1 MRNIRAFPKVLAVC
15 AALAI
20 GFLSAAPAE
29 AGFEDGVRA
38 YLAQDYPAALN
49 VWRPLAEEGQAPAQF
64 GMGLS
69 YENGRGVERDPTQA
83 AVWYH
88 KAADQGLADAQFNL
102 GNLYLNASGV
112 PKDPVEAVR
121 WFRRAAEQ
129 GMPRAQVNLGYSYET
144 GSGVAKDP
152 VKAVSWYRKA
162 AEQSFPQAQY
172 YLGAAYER
180 GSGVEVDLPLAAAWY
195 KRAFEQGVVL
205 AGKRFDVLTENGIE
219 PSEIEIEG
227 AVAQTE
233 AAEPEPEP
241 AEPTAE
247 VAEPAAEVAEP
258 AAEVVETLATKA
270 PPAAETNMAEAE
282 PAESTAPE
290 PAVPAEAAPAPK
302 EPELEPKVVEVEKKP
317 SAEDSTTRPVTA
329 KAGERVT
336 SLDGSFRVRL
346 ASYRKPKNADK
357 GWIILSKKYSGL
369 LAGLNYSV
377 AEVDLGSEKGVFH
390 RLFAGPLGS
399 LEEAKAICAKTKSDG
414 DSCVAVKP

>member
-241 AEPTAE
+241 A
-247 VAEPAAEVAEP
+247 
-258 AAEVVETLATKA
+258 
-270 PPAAETNMAEAE
+270 
-282 PAESTAPE
+282 
-290 PAVPAEAAPAPK
+290 VPAEAAPAPK